1 MKKVMILC
9 CMALCN
15 LVDICDMKICV
26 IGAGNGGQAI
36 AGFLAAQN
44 YEVAIYDIEEE
55 RIKGLEKLGGICLEG
70 RINGFGKIDCFTTNI
85 AEAIKGAEIIMVA
98 TIANAHKAVAQNLAQ
113 YIVDGQV
120 IILNPGRTCGALVFK
135 QALMEAGCKARFYL
149 AEAQTLVYACRLVE
163 NGIVNIIGVKD
174 EVLLS
179 ALPSS
184 DTDYVLHKVNLLYPS
199 FTKTTNVLRT
209 SLENIGAI
217 FHPCVLLFNAATIER
232 NEVFWFYRDMT
243 EQIASFIE
251 KFDEERLA
259 VGKAYGI
266 ELLGVKEWIKVAY
279 KDTVGETLCER
290 MRNNPAYHDIK
301 SPSTIFTRQL
311 TEDIPTGVLPIM
323 ELGRAAGVDT
333 PLLASVIHI
342 CEALLGQDL
351 HSDGRNLKN
360 LGLSGKTKQEI
371 LNYITHEP

>member
-1 MKKVMILC
+1 
-9 CMALCN
+9 
-15 LVDICDMKICV
+15 MKIAV

-36 AGFLAAQN
+36 SGYLAMQG
-44 YEVAIYDIEEE
+44 YEVALYDIVVDKINEL
-55 RIKGLEKLGGICLEG
+55 KKLGGVKLEG
-70 RINGFGKIDCFTTNI
+70 RINGFGQIGCITTNI
-85 AEAIKGAEIIMVA
+85 SEAVKDAEIIMVT
-98 TIANAHKAVAQNLAQ
+98 TIANAHKAVAQSLAP
-113 YIVDGQV
+113 YIESSQV

-135 QALMEAGCKARFYL
+135 QALIEAGCKTRFYL
-149 AEAQTLVYACRLVE
+149 AEAQTLVYACRIVQ
-163 NGIVNIIGVKD
+163 NGTVNIIGVKD

-179 ALPSS
+179 ALPSA
-184 DTDYVLHKVNLLYPS
+184 DTDYVLSKINPLYPS
-199 FTKTTNVLRT
+199 FMKTTNVLRT

-251 KFDEERLA
+251 RFDEERLA

-266 ELLGVKEWIKVAY
+266 DLLGVNDWIKFAY
-279 KDTVGETLCER
+279 KDTIGETLCER

-323 ELGRAAGVDT
+323 ELGRVAGVDT
-333 PLLASVIHI
+333 PLFESMIHI

-351 HSDGRNLKN
+351 HTNGRNLKN
-360 LGLSGKTKQEI
+360 LGLSGKSKQEI
-371 LNYITHEP
+371 LNYISHEA

>member
-1 MKKVMILC
+1 MKV
-9 CMALCN
+9 A
-15 LVDICDMKICV
+15 V

-36 AGFLAAQN
+36 AGYLAMQN
-44 YEVAIYDIEEE
+44 YEVSLYDIVEEKINE
-55 RIKGLEKLGGICLEG
+55 LKTLGGIRLEG
-70 RINGFGKIDCFTTNI
+70 RIEGFGKLGCITTDI
-85 AEAIKGAEIIMVA
+85 SEAVRGAEIVMVT
-98 TIANAHKAVAQNLAQ
+98 TIANAHKAVAQSIAP
-113 YIVDGQV
+113 YVVDGQV

-135 QALMEAGCKARFYL
+135 HTLIEAGCKARFYL
-149 AEAQTLVYACRLVE
+149 AEAQTLVYACRIVQ
-163 NGIVNIIGVKD
+163 NGTVNIIGVKD

-179 ALPSS
+179 ALPSR
-184 DTDYVLHKVNLLYPS
+184 DTDHVLSRINPLYPS
-199 FTKTTNVLRT
+199 FMKTTNVLRT
-209 SLENIGAI
+209 SLENIGAM

-243 EQIASFIE
+243 EQVAEFIE

-266 ELLGVKEWIKVAY
+266 DLLSVKEWIKFAY

-323 ELGRAAGVDT
+323 ELGKAAGVET
-333 PLLASVIHI
+333 PLLESMIHI
-342 CEALLGQDL
+342 CEALLNMDL
-351 HSDGRNLKN
+351 HSNGRNLKN
-360 LGLSGKTKQEI
+360 LGLKGKTNQEI
-371 LNYITHEP
+371 LDYITHEA